1 MNKNMTEMHRLCGEL
16 PPAAM
21 PTDMRCRLL
30 AAMERESTELQ
41 ADAEFEAELLEQ
53 LRPASAPV
61 LMRQRMLQQMA
72 GGHSR
77 RRLLWRSSVAA
88 VAMLLATMPIL
99 WWAPWSEPQ
108 VAAGTVELQR
118 RRLPTAAGAPA
129 TRQDTF
135 VMRGADNSRLV
146 IRVKATVDSQ
156 LPEEVI

>member
-53 LRPASAPV
+53 LRPATSP
-61 LMRQRMLQQMA
+61 LPLRQRLLRQMTGA
-72 GGHSR
+72 YSR
-77 RRLLWRSSVAA
+77 RRWLWRSAVAA

-99 WWAPWSEPQ
+99 WWAPWTEPQ

-118 RRLPTAAGAPA
+118 RRLPAAAGSPA

-135 VMRGADNSRLV
+135 VMQGADNSRLV
-146 IRVKATVDSQ
+146 IRVQATVDSQ

>member
-53 LRPASAPV
+53 LRPASSPV

-77 RRLLWRSSVAA
+77 RRLLWSSAVAA

-135 VMRGADNSRLV
+135 VMQSADNSRLV
-146 IRVKATVDSQ
+146 IRVQATVDSQ

>member
-72 GGHSR
+72 GSHSR

-135 VMRGADNSRLV
+135 VMQSADNSRLV
-146 IRVKATVDSQ
+146 IRVQATVDSQ

>member
-1 MNKNMTEMHRLCGEL
+1 MNKNMTEMHRLSGEL

-53 LRPASAPV
+53 LRPASAP
-61 LMRQRMLQQMA
+61 LPLRQRLLRQMTGA
-72 GGHSR
+72 YSR
-77 RRLLWRSSVAA
+77 RRWLWRSAAAA

-99 WWAPWSEPQ
+99 WWAPWTEPQ

-118 RRLPTAAGAPA
+118 RRLPAAAGSPA

-135 VMRGADNSRLV
+135 VMQGADNSRLV
-146 IRVKATVDSQ
+146 IRVQATVDSQ

>member
-77 RRLLWRSSVAA
+77 RLLWRSSVAA

-135 VMRGADNSRLV
+135 VMQSADNSRLV
-146 IRVKATVDSQ
+146 IRVQATVDSQ